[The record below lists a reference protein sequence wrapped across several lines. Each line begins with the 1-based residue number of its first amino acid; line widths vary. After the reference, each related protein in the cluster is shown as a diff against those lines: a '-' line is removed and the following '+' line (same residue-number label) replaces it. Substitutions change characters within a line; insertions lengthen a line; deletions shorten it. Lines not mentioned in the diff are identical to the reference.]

1 MQCYRSGMI
10 LFRIRIQLWIFRVP
24 DLDPDPGKSSGS
36 MQIRIRIQPILI
48 KYLYFEIIQKHP
60 LNSFKKKNLNNYL
73 PFSIQYYCPIVKTVQ
88 NSQFYIYMLF
98 HFLLDP
104 DPELIIPDP
113 DLGKSSGSDPIRIR
127 NTVKKTIRARDL
139 CEVPLDWCLPDPDP
153 KQIIT
158 KPDLLWIVAA
168 THAKI

>member
-1 MQCYRSGMI
+1 MR
-10 LFRIRIQLWIFRVP
+10 
-24 DLDPDPGKSSGS
+24 
-36 MQIRIRIQPILI
+36 IRIRIQPILI

-113 DLGKSSGSDPIRIR
+113 DLGKSSGSDRIRIR

-139 CEVPLDWCLPDPDP
+139 CEVPLD
-153 KQIIT
+153 
-158 KPDLLWIVAA
+158 
-168 THAKI
+168 